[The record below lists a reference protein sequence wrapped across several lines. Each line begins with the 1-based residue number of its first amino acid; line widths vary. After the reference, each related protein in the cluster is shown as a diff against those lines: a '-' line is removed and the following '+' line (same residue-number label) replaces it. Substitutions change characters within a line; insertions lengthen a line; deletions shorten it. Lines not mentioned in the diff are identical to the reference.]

1 MLASLFCGLA
11 RKQYL
16 EELSGIAQLL
26 GFDANMVAGVIV
38 EAGETSAAPFKP
50 PHGRIEYTH
59 GTAPLFVTNPAGEP
73 RVGRTEIPC
82 GRERTVTE
90 RLVISVRPFLRVPI

>member
-50 PHGRIEYTH
+50 PHGPIEYARH
-59 GTAPLFVTNPAGEP
+59 AAVI
-73 RVGRTEIPC
+73 RDKSSGRTTSWESPVVVNELSQS
-82 GRERTVTE
+82 G
-90 RLVISVRPFLRVPI
+90 L